1 MSLVKRSNKVTQK
14 SNSRK
19 LIWIGGIVLAVAGIG
34 YAAIMS
40 TIPVNAKYPV
50 FGVPVNHYIKAVNSQ
65 NGPAFVSTSTKGGK
79 GFSGVGGHLTPTIE
93 VNNDEL
99 VSIHIL
105 NQDHQKHNFNIDQ
118 FNVHT
123 KDLNYFD
130 SQSITFVAD
139 KPGRFSYYDS
149 LHPKMNGT
157 IVVGQ

>member
-1 MSLVKRSNKVTQK
+1 VLLGKRNIKANKK
-14 SNSRK
+14 SSSRK
-19 LIWIGGIVLAVAGIG
+19 FIWIGCIILAAVGIG

-65 NGPAFVSTSTKGGK
+65 NGPTFVSTSTRGGK
-79 GFSGVGGHLTPTIE
+79 GFSGTGGQATPTIE
-93 VNNDEL
+93 VNSGEL
-99 VSIHIL
+99 VAIHIL
-105 NQDHQKHNFNIDQ
+105 NEDHQKHNFNIDQ

-123 KDLNYFD
+123 KDLDYFG

-149 LHPKMNGT
+149 LNPKMSGT